1 MANAGLLQKHARSW
15 PVIAGAASLIA
26 LAITSGYN
34 PLGGHHSKL
43 LDTEQTVRRLSS
55 ALEEHTLT
63 TFDAV
68 DGVLKATIRHL
79 RLLRRLGAD
88 ELTSVR
94 GVLAAG
100 ADSLRQIHALIL
112 YDAEGHPINAGLM
125 PVPPTLSVADRAFFS
140 RHRETSDVG
149 VLISMPRKSLISGY
163 TVLTLSRRLED
174 ENGSFAGVLAPDI
187 PIETLTGTFYRALN
201 VGPKGSADLVRIDGT
216 LLAREPV
223 LPEQRGA
230 PVVAKPASL
239 MRLDE
244 APAGI
249 YRGTTHVENVERI
262 TGYRLLR
269 TFPAIVSVSIAV
281 EDALAEWYE
290 QVREFAAFWSLCAV
304 VVSIL
309 TFLSVRDASRRA
321 VAEIEARKAKTMLS
335 DAIES
340 LDAGMVVFDSD
351 DRFVMMNRRMAEISP
366 AAYVAL
372 AVPGTSYHV
381 MVRTLAES
389 GEITAASGRE
399 DEWVRDRLRG
409 HRLPGG
415 WREERRVGK
424 SWQQV
429 SERVTNSGGVA
440 LLISDV
446 TSIKETIAALQASED
461 RFQRMAAN
469 IPGYVFQRNVAA
481 DGTVTFPFISEGAR
495 DFYGCDPEDLM
506 LDPSIIKRAIHPD
519 DFQRVNQR
527 VRAAIATLAPW
538 QADYRLVAK
547 DGSVRWVASQARA
560 IRLGDG
566 GVLWDGVVVDITA
579 RKEAEAQLTD
589 AKLRAERATRAKSS
603 FLASMS
609 HELRTPLN
617 AILGFSEL
625 MATTALAPKLAH
637 KAAEYAADIH
647 NAGSHPLQLINDLLD
662 LSKAEAGKME
672 LSESEVRIDGIVER
686 VVHLV
691 GGHARDGGV
700 AITST
705 VSSAMPL
712 VRADERKLL
721 QMLLNLVANAV
732 KFTPAG
738 GKVTVSAGISAE
750 GDLRMTVADTGVGIA
765 AKNLPR
771 VLIPFA
777 QVDNDIT
784 RATNGTGLGLPIA
797 KQFAELHGGSLTLE
811 SVQGRG
817 TTVSVHL
824 PGERLIDWKP
834 ELRRA
839 G

>member
-1 MANAGLLQKHARSW
+1 MGNAGFLQKHARSW
-15 PVIAGAASLIA
+15 PVIAGAASLVA
-26 LAITSGYN
+26 LAITFGYN
-34 PLGGHHSKL
+34 LWGGYQSKL

-79 RLLRRLGAD
+79 RLLQRLSAD
-88 ELTSVR
+88 EQTSVR

-112 YDAEGHPINAGLM
+112 YDTEGHPVNAGLM

-140 RHRETSDVG
+140 RHREEADLG
-149 VLISMPRKSLISGY
+149 VLISLPRKSLVSGY
-163 TVLTLSRRLED
+163 TVLTVSRRIER
-174 ENGSFAGVLAPDI
+174 ENGTFAGVLAADI
-187 PIETLTGTFYRALN
+187 PIEALTSTFYRALN
-201 VGPKGSADLVRIDGT
+201 VGPKGSVGLVRIDGA
-216 LLAREPV
+216 LLAREPP
-223 LPEQRGA
+223 LPDQLGK
-230 PVVAKPASL
+230 PVVANPASL
-239 MRLDE
+239 MRLVE

-249 YRGTTHVENVERI
+249 YRGTTRVENVERI

-269 TFPAIVSVSIAV
+269 TFPVIVSVSIAV
-281 EDALAEWYE
+281 EDALDEWYD
-290 QVREFAAFWSLCAV
+290 QVREFAAFWALCAV

-309 TFLSVRDASRRA
+309 TFFSVRDASRRA
-321 VAEIEARKAKTMLS
+321 VAEVEARKAKTMLS

-340 LDAGMVVFDSD
+340 LDAGMVVFDGD

-372 AVPGTSYHV
+372 AVPGTSYHA

-389 GEITAASGRE
+389 GEIAAAHGRE

-429 SERVTNSGGVA
+429 SERVTDSGGVA
-440 LLISDV
+440 LLVSDV

-519 DFQRVNQR
+519 DFQRIDQS

-625 MATTALAPKLAH
+625 MATTALAPKLEH

-647 NAGSHPLQLINDLLD
+647 NAGSHLLQLINDLLD

-672 LSESEVRIDGIVER
+672 LSESEVQIDGIVER

-691 GGHARDGGV
+691 VGHARAGGV
-700 AITST
+700 SITST
-705 VSSAMPL
+705 VPPAMPL
-712 VRADERKLL
+712 VRADERKLM

-738 GKVTVSAGISAE
+738 GKVTLSAGISAE

-765 AKNLPR
+765 AKDLPR

-811 SVQGRG
+811 SVQGQG
-817 TTVSVHL
+817 TIVSVHL